1 MTAGQADGAFVRW
14 ISSEY
19 SQLRVPSAHVNAQM
33 ALPLQTALATPLT
46 PLDVSN
52 AYASFSTFLSTY
64 ENRIGQGTRAVAVHL
79 PALLPDFP
87 DTSPLIL
94 DDACGTGAVTFE
106 VLKQLPNAYVY
117 ATDASKD
124 MIALMHAQMQVS
136 IANYNLKD
144 NIVSAVVMDAQALD
158 FPPSTFDAAIMN
170 FGVHFLPDPVLGVS
184 QMHRVLKSD
193 GAALVTVWSEIG
205 FLPIL
210 WEVQRRVAPEIP
222 VETLPVLERWFDDEF
237 FTQQMREG
245 GFENVSL
252 RKLGVALSGE
262 GLKGLCDVLVQNFS
276 GLVGSSW
283 NEQEKA
289 RLEEVTMEV
298 LRDRGKA
305 LGVIDTGGQMLGVKM
320 VASIAI
326 GRK

>member
-1 MTAGQADGAFVRW
+1 
-14 ISSEY
+14 
-19 SQLRVPSAHVNAQM
+19 M
-33 ALPLQTALATPLT
+33 ALPLQTALAPGLT

-64 ENRIGQGTRAVAVHL
+64 ENRIGQATRAVAVHL
-79 PALLPDFP
+79 PALLPHFP
-87 DTSPLIL
+87 TTTPLIL

-106 VLKQLPNAYVY
+106 VLKQLPNTHVY

-136 IANYNLKD
+136 VANHDFKD
-144 NIVSAVVMDAQALD
+144 KNVSAVVMDAQALD

-170 FGVHFLPDPVLGVS
+170 FGVHFLPDPVLGIS
-184 QMHRVLKSD
+184 QMHHVLKPD
-193 GAALVTVWSEIG
+193 RVALITVWSEIG

-222 VETLPVLERWFDDEF
+222 VETLPVLERWFDDDF
-237 FTQQMREG
+237 FTRQMREG

-252 RKLGVALSGE
+252 KKVEVALTGE
-262 GLKGLCDVLVQNFS
+262 GWRGLCDVLVQNFS

-289 RLEEVTMEV
+289 RLGEVTMEV
-298 LRDRGKA
+298 LKDRGKA
-305 LGVIDTGGQMLGVKM
+305 LGVIDTGGQTLGVNM
-320 VASIAI
+320 IASIAI